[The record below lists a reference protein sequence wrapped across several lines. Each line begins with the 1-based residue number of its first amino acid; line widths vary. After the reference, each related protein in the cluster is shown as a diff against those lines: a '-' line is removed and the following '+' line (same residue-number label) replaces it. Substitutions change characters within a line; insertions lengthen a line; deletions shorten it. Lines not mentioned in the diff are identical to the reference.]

1 MTDKRKRAA
10 PTIDLTATE
19 LPAAAEEHAAQPQQN
34 PPMSENAAQPEQ
46 QPADDTPQAAEQ
58 ETERRA
64 PSHRGGGVS
73 TAIAAGLAG
82 GIFATGVLAAAW
94 YLGLLPTASINSNDQ
109 SAQIAALQKQVDELR
124 NRPAPSVDNQAVD
137 ALRQSVRKL
146 EIDIAKLPHNDA
158 TMAARLTA
166 IDNAMNALSVSIGAL
181 NKRSD
186 DIAAKAVQAQEHAAA
201 ADKAMTELRASVQ
214 DAAKNPVI
222 APAELNAVQKRVAAL
237 EESVKATRAQLA
249 KSSAIDSAARL
260 ALSAAALRDAA
271 ISGASYQAEL
281 AQAKALGADDKVLA
295 PLEPFASSGVPTKA
309 ALARQL
315 TDLIPAMLKASGTQ
329 KSPAGFLERLRANA
343 GSLVHIRPVNAP
355 AGDQAS
361 DVLARIEVAAANAD
375 IAGALADLAKLSAA
389 ARAPAQTW
397 IAKAKAR
404 QVTLVTARAFAADA
418 AGKLGK
424 R

>member
-19 LPAAAEEHAAQPQQN
+19 LPAAAEERDAQPQQD
-34 PPMSENAAQPEQ
+34 PPMPESAAQPEPP
-46 QPADDTPQAAEQ
+46 PADETPQAAEQ

-64 PSHRGGGVS
+64 PSRRGGGFG

-82 GIFATGVLAAAW
+82 GIVATGVLAAVW
-94 YLGLLPTASINSNDQ
+94 YLGLLPAASINSNDQ
-109 SAQIAALQKQVDELR
+109 SAQIVTLQKQVDELR

-146 EIDIAKLPHNDA
+146 ETDIAKLPHNDA

-186 DIAAKAVQAQEHAAA
+186 DIAAKAAQAQEHAAA
-201 ADKAMTELRASVQ
+201 ADRAMTELRASVQ
-214 DAAKNPVI
+214 DAAKNPAI
-222 APAELNAVQKRVAAL
+222 APAELNAVQKRVAVL
-237 EESVKATRAQLA
+237 EESVKAARAQLA

-260 ALSAAALRDAA
+260 ALSAATLRDAA
-271 ISGASYQAEL
+271 ISGAPYQAEL
-281 AQAKALGADDKVLA
+281 AQAKALGADDKGLA

-315 TDLIPAMLKASGTQ
+315 TDLIPAMLKASGSQ
-329 KSPAGFLERLRANA
+329 KLPAGFLERLQANA
-343 GSLVHIRPVNAP
+343 GSLVHIKPVNAP

-361 DVLARIEVAAANAD
+361 DVLAHIEVAAANAD
-375 IAGALADLAKLSAA
+375 IAGALADLGKLPAA
-389 ARAPAQTW
+389 ARAPAQDW

-404 QVTLVTARAFAADA
+404 QQALDAARAFAADA
-418 AGKLGK
+418 AGKLGN

>member
-19 LPAAAEEHAAQPQQN
+19 LPAAVEERDAQPQRD
-34 PPMSENAAQPEQ
+34 PPMPESAAPPEPP
-46 QPADDTPQAAEQ
+46 PADDTPQAAEQ
-58 ETERRA
+58 KTERHT
-64 PSHRGGGVS
+64 PSRRGGGFGS
-73 TAIAAGLAG
+73 AIAAGLAG
-82 GIFATGVLAAAW
+82 GIVATGVLAAVW
-94 YLGLLPTASINSNDQ
+94 YLGLLPAASINSNDQ
-109 SAQIAALQKQVDELR
+109 SAQIVALQKQVDELR

-146 EIDIAKLPHNDA
+146 ETDIAKLPPGDKTVA
-158 TMAARLTA
+158 ERLTA
-166 IDNAMNALSVSIGAL
+166 ADSAMKSLGIALAAL

-186 DIAAKAVQAQEHAAA
+186 DIAAKAAQAQEHAAA
-201 ADKAMTELRASVQ
+201 AEKAMTELRASVQ
-214 DAAKNPVI
+214 DAAKNPAI

-237 EESVKATRAQLA
+237 EESVKAARAQLA

-260 ALSAAALRDAA
+260 ALSAATLRDAA
-271 ISGASYQAEL
+271 ISGAPYQAEL
-281 AQAKALGADDKVLA
+281 AQAKALGADDKGLA

-315 TDLIPAMLKASGTQ
+315 TDLIPAMLKASGSQ
-329 KSPAGFLERLRANA
+329 KLPAGFLERLQANA
-343 GSLVHIRPVNAP
+343 GSLVHIKPVNAP

-361 DVLARIEVAAANAD
+361 DVLAHIEVAAANAD
-375 IAGALADLAKLSAA
+375 IAGALADLGKLPAA
-389 ARAPAQTW
+389 ARAPAQDW

-404 QVTLVTARAFAADA
+404 QQALDAARAFAADA
-418 AGKLGK
+418 AGKLGN

>member
-19 LPAAAEEHAAQPQQN
+19 LPAAAEERDTQPQQD
-34 PPMSENAAQPEQ
+34 PPMSESATQSEPP
-46 QPADDTPQAAEQ
+46 PADDTPPAAEQ

-64 PSHRGGGVS
+64 PSRRGGGFG

-82 GIFATGVLAAAW
+82 GIVATGALATVW
-94 YLGLLPTASINSNDQ
+94 YLGLMPAASINSNDQ
-109 SAQIAALQKQVDELR
+109 NARIAALQKPVDELR

-146 EIDIAKLPHNDA
+146 ETDIAKLPQSDT

-186 DIAAKAVQAQEHAAA
+186 DIAAKAAQAQEHAVA

-237 EESVKATRAQLA
+237 EESVKTARAQLA
-249 KSSAIDSAARL
+249 ESSAIDSAARL
-260 ALSAAALRDAA
+260 ALSAAALRDAV
-271 ISGASYQAEL
+271 ISGAPYQAEL
-281 AQAKALGADDKVLA
+281 AQVKALGADDKVLA

-329 KSPAGFLERLRANA
+329 KPPTGFLERLRANA

-361 DVLARIEVAAANAD
+361 DVLARLEVAAANAD
-375 IAGALADLAKLSAA
+375 IAGALADLGKLPAA
-389 ARAPAQTW
+389 ARAPSQAW
-397 IAKAKAR
+397 VAKAKAR
-404 QVTLVTARAFAADA
+404 QQALAAARAFAADA